1 MVLYLVIEEKKWQLC
16 FFKPSVLLF
25 RMGNKNHPSRQLRT
39 HTVLFYSTL
48 ISVTRL
54 WQIALFRARRGA
66 SRHLENVCT
75 VGTYLCVR
83 CALSGSSLRIM
94 LVMIMAF
101 VYYLSNNLVQGRN
114 IDITQ
119 EFALQVLLEISS
131 RPFWVSYITV
141 TAKQFFTLFSLC
153 NA

>member
-1 MVLYLVIEEKKWQLC
+1 MIEEKKWQLR
-16 FFKPSVLLF
+16 FFKPSSLLF

-39 HTVLFYSTL
+39 HTVLLYSDIGHEIMTDCT
-48 ISVTRL
+48 I
-54 WQIALFRARRGA
+54 QGMAAARRGA

-131 RPFWVSYITV
+131 RPF
-141 TAKQFFTLFSLC
+141 
-153 NA
+153 